1 MGVMSRDIGTIPEI
15 IGLIYVDNS
24 TYKLYRV
31 SQTTRTLSFSRV
43 PFLLEAWNKKSV
55 PYTKSALP
63 QENILDLSPPL
74 LGAGLG
80 GYMSVSHG
88 F

>member
-15 IGLIYVDNS
+15 IGLIYVD
-24 TYKLYRV
+24 KLYRV
-31 SQTTRTLSFSRV
+31 SQNTRTLSFSRV
-43 PFLLEAWNKKSV
+43 PFLLEVWNKKSV

-74 LGAGLG
+74 PGAGLG
-80 GYMSVSHG
+80 GYMSISHD